1 MVNKTKRNAHKASK
15 NKKRARQAKQ
25 EPEEEEEG
33 TKNSNNHKQ
42 IYINKTYIKSET
54 CLCMLTKKAIAK
66 QTRKKQTHKT
76 SQTQEQN
83 I

>member
-54 CLCMLTKKAIAK
+54 CLCMLTKSNSKTNQKQAK
-66 QTRKKQTHKT
+66 TYKYFK
-76 SQTQEQN
+76 
-83 I
+83 